1 MKGTWDIGEKSPCIN
16 ATLHKKWMYTDRHK
30 HTHRHAF
37 TQTQAHKHT
46 HTHTHCKHITV

>member
-16 ATLHKKWMYTDRHK
+16 ATLHKKWMYADGHK
-30 HTHRHAF
+30 HRHSF

-46 HTHTHCKHITV
+46 L